1 MRVFQFACLMCC
13 AVSACSIAEADG
25 MFRRV
30 PEVGEWVRFVHSMT
44 AQLSPMIVDKEVL
57 ESPASEAI
65 TGTLTLKCVGE
76 EQIAD
81 SRHLWIE
88 FRWTTNAEG
97 ISEQWVVGKVLV
109 PETQIVEGDLM
120 QHVVR
125 GWSQSDGGDVAEF
138 NPATDEDGE
147 DPVGFVAYMAFPNAH
162 ETIGG
167 RQPRRLT
174 INNEEVIANRSMAGD
189 AAPREFKDWSVE
201 SDHVRCWLSP
211 DHGFGVAAIEREYV
225 FENAG
230 SEEDVYR
237 VEYRVTM
244 ELTETGEDAES
255 DLPEHN

>member
-1 MRVFQFACLMCC
+1 MRAFQFACLLCC
-13 AVSACSIAEADG
+13 AVGACSIVEAGG

-30 PEVGEWVRFVHSMT
+30 PEVGEWVRFEHSMT
-44 AQLSPMIVDKEVL
+44 AQLSPMVFDKEVI

-76 EQIAD
+76 EQIED

-88 FRWTTNAEG
+88 FRWTSDAEG

-120 QHVVR
+120 NHVVR
-125 GWSQSDGGDVAEF
+125 GWSQSEGEDVAEF
-138 NPATDEDGE
+138 NPSTDEDGKG
-147 DPVGFVAYMAFPNAH
+147 PGAFVAYMAFPNAH

-167 RQPRRLT
+167 RQPKRLT
-174 INNEEVIANRSMAGD
+174 INNEEVIVNRSMAGD
-189 AAPREFKDWSVE
+189 VAPREFEDWSVE
-201 SDHVRCWLSP
+201 GDHVRCWLSP
-211 DHGFGVAAIEREYV
+211 DHGFGVAAIEREYL

-237 VEYRVTM
+237 VEYEVTM
-244 ELTETGEDAES
+244 SLVATGEDAES
-255 DLPEHN
+255 EFPEHN